1 MGRYDEL
8 VQKIQDV
15 QTLHHD
21 STKVLQQQKEVFD
34 TEYERNCEKLQKQR
48 EKADAHHERH
58 LEELRLESE
67 EFRSFLEMFG

>member
-8 VQKIQDV
+8 VQKIEDV

-21 STKVLQQQKEVFD
+21 STKALQQQKEVYN
-34 TEYERNCEKLQKQR
+34 TEYERNCAKLQKQR
-48 EKADAHHERH
+48 EKADARHERH
-58 LEELRLESE
+58 LEELRLESG